1 MGRRRRGLQ
10 YMISTKDKLLTD
22 CYPSNITWNEYIKE
36 CEKALSISE
45 LHSDEYSTNDEELA
59 DEERNNKTRPERIIR
74 TNSVIKIHDKQW
86 RSTRVCKVV
95 KLFLKNIKNITFIY
109 NNLYI
114 FLLD

>member
-10 YMISTKDKLLTD
+10 HMISTKDKLLTD
-22 CYPSNITWNEYIKE
+22 CYPSNITWDEYIKE
-36 CEKALSISE
+36 CEKAVNISE
-45 LHSDEYSTNDEELA
+45 LHSDEYSTNDEDLA

-74 TNSVIKIHDKQW
+74 TNSVIKIHDKRW

-95 KLFLKNIKNITFIY
+95 KLFLKNITFIH
-109 NNLYI
+109 NI